1 MKPAVV
7 LLRAALI
14 AILGLCLWTA
24 VEARAQ
30 SAVEHVMVPSAAM
43 GRDSSAGGEHGWSTW
58 APQLAAMSG
67 DLTASIR

>member
-30 SAVEHVMVPSAAM
+30 SAVEDVMVP
-43 GRDSSAGGEHGWSTW
+43 W

-67 DLTASIR
+67 DLTASIK